1 LAAPAT
7 PAARSSRTRARAAA
21 SPASRRAQA
30 RRRAAAAAARR
41 GHASRSTAVPSRSR
55 RISGPAKRRRAT
67 TSTKARFA
75 FVARVAALADAR
87 LVDRVLRGRAWIGVV
102 GVLLIGLV
110 ALQVSMLKLNA
121 GIGASVERSSTL
133 ERQNS
138 RLEASIAR
146 LSSADRIRAKAR
158 TLGLVPPRVDRNR
171 YVWARPANAKLA
183 AAAIAGGAFAPPA
196 PAGTDPAAA
205 ATDPSGD
212 PTTTT
217 DTTDTTDTTGGAYT
231 PDQIDS
237 MLNDGDPSNDAQA
250 MLNDGDPSNDADAML
265 SDGDPSN
272 DDQALAGDDGSGD
285 GSGDGTG

>member
-1 LAAPAT
+1 MAAPAT
-7 PAARSSRTRARAAA
+7 PAARSPR
-21 SPASRRAQA
+21 PRR
-30 RRRAAAAAARR
+30 AAARR
-41 GHASRSTAVPSRSR
+41 GHTSRSTAIPSPSR
-55 RISGPAKRRRAT
+55 RISGPAKRRRT
-67 TSTKARFA
+67 TTKTSPRLAL
-75 FVARVAALADAR
+75 VARVAALADAR
-87 LVDRVLRGRAWIGVV
+87 LVDRILRGRAWIGVI

-110 ALQVSMLKLNA
+110 ALQVSMLRLNA
-121 GIGASVERSSTL
+121 GIGSSVERSSTL

-158 TLGLVPPRVDRNR
+158 ALGLVPPRVDRNR
-171 YVWARPANAKLA
+171 YVWAGPANAKLA
-183 AAAIAGGAFAPPA
+183 AAAIAGGAFAPAA
-196 PAGTDPAAA
+196 PGPDGTDPAAA
-205 ATDPSGD
+205 TTDPSGD

-217 DTTDTTDTTGGAYT
+217 DSTGDTAGGAYT

-265 SDGDPSN
+265 NDGDPSN